1 MSNNKIFFKKK
12 MLEKTRENP
21 SLLNNPLLAIW
32 DQVKIIFFFKKK
44 TNKNRS

>member
-1 MSNNKIFFKKK
+1 

-32 DQVKIIFFFKKK
+32 DQVKIIFFLKKK
-44 TNKNRS
+44 DKQKSKLNQ